1 MGWIARVGCLLE
13 QSVEVERP
21 REHRQPAVGSTRP
34 LFFGAIPIKLH
45 PVTIGIAQIECF
57 ADAVIRRAFERN
69 PRFDETAQSVSEFRS
84 RRIKNRKVIKA
95 GCAWRRRRSTRT
107 FPSVQANVMV
117 IVTGGKKRCLRA
129 VALREFE
136 AQRIAV
142 KRECPFQIGY
152 LQVDVANPDLR
163 MKRARTRVQFHNFL

>member
-57 ADAVIRRAFERN
+57 ADAVIRRALEWN
-69 PRFDETAQSVSEFRS
+69 PRFDETTQSVSKIRS
-84 RRIKNRKVIKA
+84 RRIKNRQVIKA

-129 VALREFE
+129 VTLREFKTKD
-136 AQRIAV
+136 IPV
-142 KRECPFQIGY
+142 KRDRPFQVGHF
-152 LQVDVANPDLR
+152 QMDVANPDLR
-163 MKRARTRVQFHNFL
+163 M